1 MRPHGAAAVTRA
13 RQVLRRVPCSTSTTN
28 CWETRRRWTSVSFAA
43 SAPAY
48 TVYMP
53 RIGRESAVLTIRIT
67 PSLSRR
73 LDREARRQR
82 LTRSEAARAILETA
96 LEGRPDDDLQAEA
109 RRQSELAARSAS
121 EAESLE
127 FIAAVAD
134 TRGWK

>member
-1 MRPHGAAAVTRA
+1 MPRLDLDVAGVK
-13 RQVLRRVPCSTSTTN
+13 RRVA
-28 CWETRRRWTSVSFAA
+28 RRV
-43 SAPAY
+43 Y

-53 RIGRESAVLTIRIT
+53 TTERGSAVLTIRVT

-82 LTRSEAARAILETA
+82 LTRSEAARAILEHA
-96 LEGRPDDDLQAEA
+96 LEGRPGGDPADEA

-121 EAESLE
+121 EVEALE
-127 FIAAVAD
+127 FIAALAD

>member
-1 MRPHGAAAVTRA
+1 M
-13 RQVLRRVPCSTSTTN
+13 
-28 CWETRRRWTSVSFAA
+28 WRRWISASFAA
-43 SAPAY
+43 SGDVY
-48 TVYMP
+48 TVYMSRSP
-53 RIGRESAVLTIRIT
+53 RTAVLTIRV
-67 PSLSRR
+67 PAALGHR

-82 LTRSEAARAILETA
+82 LTRSEAARAILEQA
-96 LEGRPDDDLQAEA
+96 LEGRPEDDLAAEA